1 MRTSRYVLVG
11 CTLVACATAGLWG
24 QAETSQRS
32 ADRAVTQE
40 GAMESRSIQS
50 HAGGAVV
57 QTGGGGSYGG
67 GMAGFGAMGSP
78 PPGVATTGRSYGFQ
92 VRTGDGMPQPSVI
105 VVPTSKVD
113 ATAFAETAGDIQ
125 VMSHILRQNLSKGR
139 SGVTTAVFT
148 DYGDLLGMDRP
159 RMDGLYVQGY
169 GAFLFV
175 EVRLAPPAAPAGQAG
190 QGQDK
195 ESAADPVWERARQEL
210 NRPEGPAMGMGG
222 VYGGA
227 AAGPYG
233 GPVQAGGSPDD
244 GWDSQELATEVIR
257 TFKHAANIRHLGP
270 TELVTVSVTGRPV
283 APGGHYVV
291 RRQIVTSDGPMQDS
305 LEQRGEPAGAGTTI
319 TTFQAKKSDVDQFSQ
334 GQLSLDQFRQ
344 KVKVFT
350 Y

>member
-1 MRTSRYVLVG
+1 MRISRYVLVG
-11 CTLVACATAGLWG
+11 CTLVACATLGLWG
-24 QAETSQRS
+24 QAETGQTST
-32 ADRAVTQE
+32 DRAVTQE

-57 QTGGGGSYGG
+57 QTGGRGSYG
-67 GMAGFGAMGSP
+67 GMAGFGAMGGP
-78 PPGVATTGRSYGFQ
+78 PPGAVTTGRSYGFQ

-113 ATAFAETAGDIQ
+113 ARAFAQTASDIQ

-139 SGVTTAVFT
+139 GSITAAVFT

-169 GAFLFV
+169 GAFFFV

-195 ESAADPVWERARQEL
+195 ESAADPVWERARQEI
-210 NRPEGPAMGMGG
+210 NRPEAGAMSMAG

-227 AAGPYG
+227 AGGYG
-233 GPVQAGGSPDD
+233 GPVQAGGSPED
-244 GWDSQELATEVIR
+244 GWEMQELTTEVIR
-257 TFKHAANIRHLGP
+257 TFKHAANIHHLEP
-270 TELVTVSVTGRPV
+270 TDTVTVSVTGRPV

-291 RRQIVTSDGPMQDS
+291 RRQIVTTDGPMQDS
-305 LEQRGEPAGAGTTI
+305 MEQRGDPAGAGTTT
-319 TTFQAKKSDVDQFSQ
+319 TTFQAKKSDIDPFAQ
-334 GQLSLDQFRQ
+334 GKLSLDQFRQ

-350 Y
+350 H

>member
-1 MRTSRYVLVG
+1 MRISRYVLVG
-11 CTLVACATAGLWG
+11 CTLVACARAGLWG
-24 QAETSQRS
+24 QDETGRTS

-40 GAMESRSIQS
+40 GAMESRGIQS

-67 GMAGFGAMGSP
+67 MAVGAMGGP
-78 PPGVATTGRSYGFQ
+78 PPRVVTTGRSYGFQ

-113 ATAFAETAGDIQ
+113 AGAFTQTAGDVQ

-139 SGVTTAVFT
+139 GSITTAVFT
-148 DYGDLLGMDRP
+148 DYGDLLGADRP

-195 ESAADPVWERARQEL
+195 GSAADPVWEHARQEL
-210 NRPEGPAMGMGG
+210 NRPEGPAMGMGD

-233 GPVQAGGSPDD
+233 GSVQAGGSPED
-244 GWDSQELATEVIR
+244 GWEMQELTAEVIR
-257 TFKHAANIRHLGP
+257 TFKHAANIRHLEP
-270 TELVTVSVTGRPV
+270 TETVTVSVTGRPV

-291 RRQIVTSDGPMQDS
+291 RRQIVTADGPMQDS
-305 LEQRGEPAGAGTTI
+305 LEQRGEPAGAGTTT
-319 TTFQAKKSDVDQFSQ
+319 TTFQAKKSDIDQFAQ
-334 GQLSLDQFRQ
+334 GKLSLDQFRQ